1 MEKEGIE
8 MEYVMEL
15 EGLTKSFGRKKAVD
29 NFSLKMEKGHIYGLI
44 GPNGAGKTTIMKMMA
59 GLTEPDSG
67 AMKFL
72 GSEEVEKKRS
82 RMSFIIEEPYMEMN
96 MTARENM
103 KYLMYLRGVADEKR
117 IDELLE
123 YVGLSKTGRK
133 TAGKF
138 SLGMRQRLGLAM
150 SLLSKPE
157 IMVLDEPINGLD
169 PEGILDIRKMLAEL
183 AAKENMTILISS
195 HILKELSALCTDY
208 AIVREG
214 TLIEELSAEELL
226 AKTRS
231 YVVMATNDI
240 NRTTAVL
247 EEKLGIHEY
256 KVTYDNEIL
265 IYERLDEI
273 ETLSKTVTDSGLII
287 TRLNPEGESLEEYY
301 IGKVGG
307 DNE

>member
-1 MEKEGIE
+1 

-67 AMKFL
+67 NMKFF
-72 GSEEVEKKRS
+72 GSEQVEKKRS

-123 YVGLSKTGRK
+123 YVGLAETGKK

-183 AAKENMTILISS
+183 SAKENMTILISS

-214 TLIEELSAEELL
+214 RLIEELSAEELM

-247 EEKLGIHEY
+247 EEKLGIREY
-256 KVTYDNEIL
+256 RVTYENEIL

-307 DNE
+307 ENE

>member
-1 MEKEGIE
+1 

-15 EGLTKSFGRKKAVD
+15 EGLTKSFKKKKAVD

-59 GLTEPDSG
+59 GLTAPDSG
-67 AMKFL
+67 EMRFF
-72 GSEEVEKKRS
+72 GSEDVENKRN
-82 RMSFIIEEPYMEMN
+82 RMSFIIEEPYMEHN
-96 MTARENM
+96 MTARDNM
-103 KYLMYLRGVADEKR
+103 KYLMYLRGVADESR

-123 YVGLSKTGRK
+123 FVGLADTGRK
-133 TAGKF
+133 AVGKF

-150 SLLSKPE
+150 SLISKPE

-169 PEGILDIRKMLAEL
+169 PEGILDIRNMLADL
-183 AAKENMTILISS
+183 VRKENMTILISS
-195 HILKELSALCTDY
+195 HILKELSTLCTDY

-214 TLIEELSAEELL
+214 CLVEELSAEELE

-231 YVVMATNDI
+231 YYVLRTNDI
-240 NRTTAVL
+240 SRTTAVL
-247 EEKLGIHEY
+247 EEKLGIREY
-256 KVTYDNEIL
+256 KVTYENEIM
-265 IYERLDEI
+265 IYERLGEI
-273 ETLSKTVTDSGLII
+273 ELISKTVTDNGLVI

-307 DNE
+307 ENE

>member
-1 MEKEGIE
+1 

-15 EGLTKSFGRKKAVD
+15 EGLTKSFRKKKAVD
-29 NFSLKMEKGHIYGLI
+29 NFSLRMEKGHIYGLI

-59 GLTEPDSG
+59 GLMEPDSG
-67 AMKFL
+67 TMKFFGTDDV
-72 GSEEVEKKRS
+72 GSKRN
-82 RMSFIIEEPYMEMN
+82 RMSFIIEEPYMDHN
-96 MTARENM
+96 MTARQNLQ
-103 KYLMYLRGVADEKR
+103 YLMFLRGVADEKR

-123 YVGLSKTGRK
+123 FVGLADTGRK

-150 SLLSKPE
+150 SLISKPE

-169 PEGILDIRKMLAEL
+169 PEGILDIRNMLAEL
-183 AAKENMTILISS
+183 VRKENMTILISS

-208 AIVREG
+208 AIVRQG
-214 TLIEELSAEELL
+214 CLIEELSAEELE

-231 YVVMATNDI
+231 YVVLRTNDI
-240 NRTTAVL
+240 NKTTAVL
-247 EEKLGIHEY
+247 EEKLGIREY
-256 KVTYDNEIL
+256 KVTYENEIMV
-265 IYERLDEI
+265 YERLDEI
-273 ETLSKTVTDSGLII
+273 EMISKTITDSGLVI

>member
-1 MEKEGIE
+1 

-15 EGLTKSFGRKKAVD
+15 EGLTKSFKKKKAVD

-59 GLTEPDSG
+59 GLTAPDSG
-67 AMKFL
+67 EMRFF
-72 GSEEVEKKRS
+72 GSEDVENKRN
-82 RMSFIIEEPYMEMN
+82 RMSFIIEEPYMEHN
-96 MTARENM
+96 MTARDNM
-103 KYLMYLRGVADEKR
+103 KYLMYLRGVADESR

-123 YVGLSKTGRK
+123 FVGLADTGRK
-133 TAGKF
+133 PAGKF

-150 SLLSKPE
+150 SLIAKPE

-169 PEGILDIRKMLAEL
+169 PEGILDIRNMLADL
-183 AAKENMTILISS
+183 VRKENMTILISS
-195 HILKELSALCTDY
+195 HILKELSTLCTDY

-214 TLIEELSAEELL
+214 CLVEELSAEELE

-231 YVVMATNDI
+231 YYVLRTNDI
-240 NRTTAVL
+240 SRTTAVL
-247 EEKLGIHEY
+247 EEKLGIREY
-256 KVTYDNEIL
+256 KVTYENEIM
-265 IYERLDEI
+265 IYERLGEI
-273 ETLSKTVTDSGLII
+273 ELISKTVTDNGLVI

-307 DNE
+307 ENE

>member
-1 MEKEGIE
+1 

-15 EGLTKSFGRKKAVD
+15 EGLTKSFKKKKAVD

-59 GLTEPDSG
+59 GLTAPDSG
-67 AMKFL
+67 EMRFF
-72 GSEEVEKKRS
+72 GSEDVENKRS
-82 RMSFIIEEPYMEMN
+82 RMSFIIEEPYMEHN
-96 MTARENM
+96 MTARDNM
-103 KYLMYLRGVADEKR
+103 KYLMYLRGVADESR

-123 YVGLSKTGRK
+123 FVGLADTGRK
-133 TAGKF
+133 PAGKF

-150 SLLSKPE
+150 SLISKPE

-169 PEGILDIRKMLAEL
+169 PEGILDIRNMLADL
-183 AAKENMTILISS
+183 VRKENMTILISS
-195 HILKELSALCTDY
+195 HILKELSTLCTDY

-214 TLIEELSAEELL
+214 CLVEELSAEELE

-231 YVVMATNDI
+231 YYVLRTNDI
-240 NRTTAVL
+240 SRTTAVL
-247 EEKLGIHEY
+247 EEKLGIREY
-256 KVTYDNEIL
+256 KVTYENEIM
-265 IYERLDEI
+265 IYERLGEI
-273 ETLSKTVTDSGLII
+273 ELISKTVTDNGLVI

-307 DNE
+307 ENE

>member
-1 MEKEGIE
+1 MSYVLKAEGISRR
-8 MEYVMEL
+8 VKDFQILKDVSFEL
-15 EGLTKSFGRKKAVD
+15 KRGEIV
-29 NFSLKMEKGHIYGLI
+29 GLI
-44 GPNGAGKTTIMKMMA
+44 GPNGAGKTSIMKILVGLTRNYTGKVFLEGVSDIGSMIETPNFYPYETGYGNLMYFA
-59 GLTEPDSG
+59 GLNGVKP
-67 AMKFL
+67 KK
-72 GSEEVEKKRS
+72 VE
-82 RMSFIIEEPYMEMN
+82 
-96 MTARENM
+96 
-103 KYLMYLRGVADEKR
+103 
-117 IDELLE
+117 ELLDLL
-123 YVGLSKTGRK
+123 GLMDAANRNVK
-133 TAGKF
+133 AY

>member
-1 MEKEGIE
+1 

-15 EGLTKSFGRKKAVD
+15 EGLTKSFKKKKAVD

-59 GLTEPDSG
+59 GLTAPDSG
-67 AMKFL
+67 EMRFF
-72 GSEEVEKKRS
+72 GSEDVENKRS
-82 RMSFIIEEPYMEMN
+82 RMSFIIEEPYMEHN
-96 MTARENM
+96 MTARDNM
-103 KYLMYLRGVADEKR
+103 KYLMYLRGVADESR

-123 YVGLSKTGRK
+123 FVGLADTGRK
-133 TAGKF
+133 PAGKF

-150 SLLSKPE
+150 SLISKPE

-169 PEGILDIRKMLAEL
+169 PEGILDIRNMLADL
-183 AAKENMTILISS
+183 VRKENMTILISS
-195 HILKELSALCTDY
+195 HILKELSTLCTDY

-214 TLIEELSAEELL
+214 CLVEELSAEELE

-231 YVVMATNDI
+231 YYVLRTNDI
-240 NRTTAVL
+240 SRTTALL
-247 EEKLGIHEY
+247 EEKLGIREY
-256 KVTYDNEIL
+256 KVTYENEIM
-265 IYERLDEI
+265 IYERLGEI
-273 ETLSKTVTDSGLII
+273 ELISKTVTDNGLVI

-307 DNE
+307 ENE

>member
-1 MEKEGIE
+1 

-15 EGLTKSFGRKKAVD
+15 EGLTKSFKKKKAVD

-59 GLTEPDSG
+59 GLTAPDSG
-67 AMKFL
+67 EMRFF
-72 GSEEVEKKRS
+72 GSEDVENKRN
-82 RMSFIIEEPYMEMN
+82 RMSFIIEEPYMEHN
-96 MTARENM
+96 MTARDNM
-103 KYLMYLRGVADEKR
+103 KYLMYLRGVADESR

-123 YVGLSKTGRK
+123 FVGLADTGRK
-133 TAGKF
+133 PAGKF

-150 SLLSKPE
+150 SLISKPE

-169 PEGILDIRKMLAEL
+169 PEGILDIRNMLADL
-183 AAKENMTILISS
+183 VHKENMTILISS
-195 HILKELSALCTDY
+195 HILKELSTLCTDY

-214 TLIEELSAEELL
+214 CLVEELSAEELE

-231 YVVMATNDI
+231 YYVLRTNDI
-240 NRTTAVL
+240 SRTTAVL
-247 EEKLGIHEY
+247 EEKLGIREY
-256 KVTYDNEIL
+256 KVTYENEIM
-265 IYERLDEI
+265 IYERLGEI
-273 ETLSKTVTDSGLII
+273 ELISKTVTDNGLVI

-307 DNE
+307 ENE